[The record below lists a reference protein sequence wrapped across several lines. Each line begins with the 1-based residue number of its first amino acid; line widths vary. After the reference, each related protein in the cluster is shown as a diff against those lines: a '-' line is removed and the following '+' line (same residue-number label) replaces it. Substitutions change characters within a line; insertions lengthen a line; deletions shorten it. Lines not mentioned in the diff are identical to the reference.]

1 MQIFFATELFSGM
14 PIPSLLSSST
24 LLINTAIAP
33 MSLLKKTPLFCVAEC
48 AIFLDMLRHQ
58 KSRESQIAASLYF
71 RKKLAACQEPP
82 NELIEPMICELIDCL
97 QRPSSELQLNAS
109 WALTNLACG
118 SRQETHRIIASGG
131 VSALMRL
138 LVSSG
143 VSEVRNQAVW
153 ALGNLA
159 ADCSVCREQVRSTGL
174 LQLLVDM
181 LEQPEYQEADAR
193 KIVIWCLANLLR
205 GGINQMNLEFVA
217 RLIAALYD
225 TIILNRSG
233 GEILC
238 DAVWSIAYLMDH
250 AAVDGERIDLLLA
263 QPGLVTSIVT
273 LLKSDSIRALTGA
286 LRTVGNIITGTDEQT
301 TTILDFG
308 VLDDFKMLVDSD
320 IHQVSRECLWILS
333 NVAAGTAEH
342 VTRLFSVDGL
352 SDSVFRLCRDPSPRK
367 RKEAYW
373 VLVNAMM
380 GAPVPL
386 YDHLLSGGLANIV
399 AQLLRE
405 NPDAALLERT
415 LNTIR
420 ASLEDRPQSN
430 RHFTMALFHH
440 VGIVGQLL
448 CVARGATANNSA
460 PSLMNALSEQA
471 SSILR
476 QHFGISAHD
485 CTSCNN
491 KKNTRG
497 TSIQVRIKRT

>member
-1 MQIFFATELFSGM
+1 
-14 PIPSLLSSST
+14 
-24 LLINTAIAP
+24 

-48 AIFLDMLRHQ
+48 STFLDQLRHER
-58 KSRESQIAASLYF
+58 SRESQIAASLYF

-82 NELIEPMICELIDCL
+82 YELIEPIICELIDCL
-97 QRPSSELQLNAS
+97 QRPSSELQLNAA

-138 LVSSG
+138 LAASV

-174 LQLLVDM
+174 LELLVEM
-181 LEQPEYQEADAR
+181 LELPEYQDSDAR

-205 GGINQMNLEFVA
+205 GGINQLDLECVS
-217 RLIAALYD
+217 RLISALHS
-225 TIILNRSG
+225 TISLSVN

-238 DAVWSIAYLMDH
+238 DSVWSIAYLMDH
-250 AAVDGERIDLLLA
+250 AAADGERIDLLLA
-263 QPGLVTSIVT
+263 QPGIVVSIVA
-273 LLKSDSIRALTGA
+273 LLKSDSVRALTGA

-301 TTILDFG
+301 TAILDFG
-308 VLDDFKMLVDSD
+308 VLNDLKVLVDSD

-342 VTRLFSVDGL
+342 VTRLFSVEGL
-352 SDSVFRLCRDPSPRK
+352 SDSVFRLCQDPSPRK

-373 VLVNAMM
+373 VMVNAMM
-380 GAPVPL
+380 GAPAPL
-386 YDHLLSGGLANIV
+386 YDHLLSGGLAQILV
-399 AQLLRE
+399 LLLRE
-405 NPDAALLERT
+405 NLDAALLDRT

-420 ASLEDRPQSN
+420 AALEDRSPSRQY
-430 RHFTMALFHH
+430 TIALFRR
-440 VGIVGQLL
+440 VGLVEQLL
-448 CVARGATANNSA
+448 KVARGTMDSVNNSVHHA
-460 PSLMNALSEQA
+460 LMNTFLEQA

-476 QHFGISAHD
+476 QHFGISVD
-485 CTSCNN
+485 DGSQSN
-491 KKNTRG
+491 KKSSRDV
-497 TSIQVRIKRT
+497 SIQVRIKRS

>member
-1 MQIFFATELFSGM
+1 
-14 PIPSLLSSST
+14 
-24 LLINTAIAP
+24 

-217 RLIAALYD
+217 RLIVALYD

-233 GEILC
+233 GELLC

-250 AAVDGERIDLLLA
+250 AAVDGERVTKTFEFRMIKYTISTDDLLLA
-263 QPGLVTSIVT
+263 QPGLVTSIVA

-308 VLDDFKMLVDSD
+308 VLDDFKLLVDSD

-367 RKEAYW
+367 RKAYW

-380 GAPVPL
+380 GAPTPL
-386 YDHLLSGGLANIV
+386 YDHLLSGGLANVV

-405 NPDAALLERT
+405 NPDAALLEIC
-415 LNTIR
+415 LI
-420 ASLEDRPQSN
+420 
-430 RHFTMALFHH
+430 
-440 VGIVGQLL
+440 
-448 CVARGATANNSA
+448 
-460 PSLMNALSEQA
+460 
-471 SSILR
+471 
-476 QHFGISAHD
+476 
-485 CTSCNN
+485 
-491 KKNTRG
+491 
-497 TSIQVRIKRT
+497 